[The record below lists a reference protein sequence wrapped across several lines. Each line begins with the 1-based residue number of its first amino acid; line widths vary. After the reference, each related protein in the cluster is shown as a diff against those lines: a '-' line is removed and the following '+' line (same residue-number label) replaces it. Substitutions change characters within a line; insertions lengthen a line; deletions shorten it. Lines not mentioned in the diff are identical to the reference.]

1 MNHGTKNDEGCRL
14 AGPKQ
19 IEVREEPVP
28 ELKSGEIE
36 IRVSAC
42 GV

>member
-1 MNHGTKNDEGCRL
+1 MEPRMMKGAVL

>member
-1 MNHGTKNDEGCRL
+1 MEPRMMKAAVL

-19 IEVREEPVP
+19 IEVREEPVS